1 MAFDETN
8 FTDHRDGTAKLE
20 TVSKAASVD
29 GNARIWALIMAKC
42 WGKKLQGGTDMIGK
56 ILEIG
61 YSQRE
66 TDTYGTQGMLL
77 ENITP
82 ILYRHS

>member
-1 MAFDETN
+1 MGFDKTI
-8 FTDHRDGTAKLE
+8 FADHRDGAAKLE

-29 GNARIWALIMAKC
+29 GNARVWALIMAKC
-42 WGKKLQGGTDMIGK
+42 WGKKLQGETDMIGK

-66 TDTYGTQGMLL
+66 TDKYV
-77 ENITP
+77 
-82 ILYRHS
+82 